1 MTYTKTQDS
10 DLTKLYMITKYF
22 EIITSNKQQL
32 ISLHKYELDSFQSIV
47 KFIDD
52 YEESKVSMQKVY
64 FTTY

>member
-22 EIITSNKQQL
+22 EVITSIKQQL

-52 YEESKVSMQKVY
+52 
-64 FTTY
+64 